1 MEDLHE
7 DMEDFI
13 IAGLADL
20 VAELGEGSLG
30 GDMIRIDARIG
41 AIAPPL
47 VFVLDNR
54 EKLGHFPVA
63 VDIAEEIDKK
73 DTYRVKGGSAEG

>member
-13 IAGLADL
+13 IASLADL

-41 AIAPPL
+41 GSPS
-47 VFVLDNR
+47 
-54 EKLGHFPVA
+54 LGLCA
-63 VDIAEEIDKK
+63 GQQGE
-73 DTYRVKGGSAEG
+73 T